1 MASSSY
7 TNIWFAPPED
17 LGATSYTLQ
26 TSPDGNTN
34 WTNFLYYYEDLTTDD
49 SRQNNFS
56 VDLSTDTWVRLA
68 ITGGQYDGHYSNKMY
83 AEHCSTDSYIQ
94 NYHVDESMSN
104 TGIKAPAAGY
114 GLVTEFTVVQEDA
127 TVLENILP
135 YQWYRVNPD
144 DWEDVALIDGATALT
159 YITTGDDK
167 GYHLMI
173 KATGDDSNFD
183 GFISFM
189 SEHIVR

>member
-1 MASSSY
+1 
-7 TNIWFAPPED
+7 
-17 LGATSYTLQ
+17 
-26 TSPDGNTN
+26 
-34 WTNFLYYYEDLTTDD
+34 
-49 SRQNNFS
+49 
-56 VDLSTDTWVRLA
+56 
-68 ITGGQYDGHYSNKMY
+68 
-83 AEHCSTDSYIQ
+83 
-94 NYHVDESMSN
+94 MSN
-104 TGIKAPAAGY
+104 NYFRKFRLT
-114 GLVTEFTVVQEDA
+114 
-127 TVLENILP
+127 